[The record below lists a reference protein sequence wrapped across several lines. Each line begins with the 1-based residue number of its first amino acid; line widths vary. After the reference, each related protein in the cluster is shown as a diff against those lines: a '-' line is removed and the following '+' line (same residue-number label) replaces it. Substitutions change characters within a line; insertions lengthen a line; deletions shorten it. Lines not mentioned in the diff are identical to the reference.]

1 MIQVKK
7 KMQLG
12 MNFSSR
18 PLPESDWALFSMPTK
33 L

>member
-12 MNFSSR
+12 MNFFWR
-18 PLPESDWALFSMPTK
+18 PLPESDWALVSMPTN